1 MLSNFKGIDEII
13 SDYQKYAR
21 FLLKFVYNIWAVE
34 EILKY
39 IQIGQKCGSV
49 AWYYSMLGK

>member
-1 MLSNFKGIDEII
+1 MLSNFKGIDDII
-13 SDYQKYAR
+13 SDYQNYAR

>member
-1 MLSNFKGIDEII
+1 MLSNFKGIDDII
-13 SDYQKYAR
+13 SDYQNYAR

-39 IQIGQKCGSV
+39 IK
-49 AWYYSMLGK
+49 LGKSVVL